1 MPIGTTYQ
9 EQRYDGGPDDAK
21 EPSNAAFGEH
31 ARRDEQERR
40 RTAVV
45 EEPIREQDPCY
56 VISIAARMVG
66 MHQQTLRY
74 YERVGLIEPSRS
86 RGNIRLYSPA
96 DINRLRQIQ
105 RLISDLG
112 VNLAGV
118 EVIIRMGQNLR
129 ELERELQVLRAELE
143 HCRTHHRQGA
153 DGQATRTRR

>member
-1 MPIGTTYQ
+1 LREARSARKEEIPVNEETI
-9 EQRYDGGPDDAK
+9 RDG
-21 EPSNAAFGEH
+21 
-31 ARRDEQERR
+31 
-40 RTAVV
+40 
-45 EEPIREQDPCY
+45 DPCY

-96 DINRLRQIQ
+96 DIGRLRQIQ

-118 EVIIRMGQNLR
+118 EVIMRMNQHLQEAEK
-129 ELERELQVLRAELE
+129 ELEQLRAEVE
-143 HCRTHHRQGA
+143 ECRANHW
-153 DGQATRTRR
+153 QAQLPAAQARRA